1 MPVFPDASQIGLISD
16 THGLLRPEALEALR
30 GSHLILHA
38 GDVGDAGILTAL
50 RGLAP
55 VVAIRGNVDTEPWA
69 KSLLATEVVTASGVN
84 IYMLHNRETLDLV
97 PEAAG
102 FSIVLSGHSH
112 KPGQEFRRGVLYINP
127 GSAGP
132 RRFELPI
139 TVARLD
145 LKVKPWNAEFV
156 TLKSSAG

>member
-1 MPVFPDASQIGLISD
+1 MNVFPKATQIGLISD
-16 THGLLRPEALEALR
+16 THGLLRPEAVDALQ

-38 GDVGDAGILTAL
+38 GDVGAPEVLANL
-50 RGLAP
+50 RNIAP
-55 VVAIRGNVDTEPWA
+55 VVAIRGNVDTEFWA
-69 KSLLATEVVTASGVN
+69 SALPETEVVTAAGVVF
-84 IYMLHNRETLDLV
+84 YMLHDVQRLDLN

-112 KPGQEFRRGVLYINP
+112 KAMQEFRGKVLYINP

-132 RRFELPI
+132 RRFTLPI

-145 LKVKPWNAEFV
+145 LKKKPLHADMI
-156 TLKSSAG
+156 SIQS

>member
-1 MPVFPDASQIGLISD
+1 MLVFPDASQIGLISD
-16 THGLLRPEALEALR
+16 THGLLRSEAADALH

-38 GDVGDAGILTAL
+38 GDVGAPEILSAL
-50 RGLAP
+50 RSIAP
-55 VVAIRGNVDTEPWA
+55 MVAIRGNLDTQSWA
-69 KSLLATEVVTASGVN
+69 ESLPATEVVIASGVT
-84 IYMLHNRETLDLV
+84 IYMLHDRKSLDLV

-112 KPGQEFRRGVLYINP
+112 KPAQEFRRGVLYLNP

-132 RRFELPI
+132 RRFKLPI
-139 TVARLD
+139 SVARLN
-145 LKVKPWNAEFV
+145 LKVKLWNAEFV